1 MIRRVAVV
9 TAILLAVFALT
20 APVASART
28 SSSSTS
34 WYSFNWFWSA
44 FNFNP
49 NPSPAPF
56 TVCGALTANPYC
68 GFH

>member
-1 MIRRVAVV
+1 ML
-9 TAILLAVFALT
+9 TVFALVT
-20 APVASART
+20 PVANARTT
-28 SSSSTS
+28 SSSS
-34 WYSFNWFWSA
+34 WYSFSWFWSA
-44 FNFNP
+44 INWNP